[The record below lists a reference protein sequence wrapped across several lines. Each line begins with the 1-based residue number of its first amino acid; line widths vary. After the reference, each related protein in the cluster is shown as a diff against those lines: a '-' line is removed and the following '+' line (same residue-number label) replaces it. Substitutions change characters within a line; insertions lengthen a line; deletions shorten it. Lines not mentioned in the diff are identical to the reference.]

1 MTSLDKPTSDTDST
15 TRTDQEATDA
25 KAVTEAALF
34 EAFGGVRGMVETVV
48 PGLLFVTIFT
58 INKDLH
64 SSAIAALAVSLI
76 LVAVRLIRKDTVKHA
91 FSGVF
96 GVAFG
101 VVFAMMTGNA
111 KDFYLPGMLYTL
123 GLALAYLI
131 TTLAGVP
138 LIGLI
143 LGPVFKE
150 NLSWR
155 TRNPGRKKAYAK
167 ASYAWGLILLAK
179 CAILFPLYWWAD
191 TTQFGWVLVALKI
204 PPFLLAVYLTWV
216 FLAKAPPPIDV
227 FAEMEAEEQAEKDRK
242 AAEAAAAPR
251 RATRSSEERQ
261 AVAPKPRGGPGTV
274 SHGSGPSPYVRPALS
289 RPSRPG
295 APTAGPP
302 TAPREPARPRTAARR
317 RPPGS
322 PRCSASEPAAR
333 G

>member
-1 MTSLDKPTSDTDST
+1 MTSLDKPSSDTDRT
-15 TRTDQEATDA
+15 TRTDQQEADA

-34 EAFGGVRGMVETVV
+34 EAFGGVRGMVETVL

-58 INKDLH
+58 VNKDLH
-64 SSAIAALAVSLI
+64 LSAIAALVVSLL
-76 LVAVRLIRKDTVKHA
+76 LVAVRLIRRDTVKHA

-131 TTLAGVP
+131 TTLARVP

-155 TRNPGRKKAYAK
+155 TRNPGRRKAYAK

-227 FAEMEAEEQAEKDRK
+227 FAEMEAQEQAEKARK
-242 AAEAAAAPR
+242 AEAAAA
-251 RATRSSEERQ
+251 ATRHQE
-261 AVAPKPRGGPGTV
+261 
-274 SHGSGPSPYVRPALS
+274 Y
-289 RPSRPG
+289 
-295 APTAGPP
+295 
-302 TAPREPARPRTAARR
+302 
-317 RPPGS
+317 
-322 PRCSASEPAAR
+322 
-333 G
+333 

>member
-1 MTSLDKPTSDTDST
+1 MTSLDKPTEDTTADAEQDS
-15 TRTDQEATDA
+15 R
-25 KAVTEAALF
+25 AVTEAALF
-34 EAFGGVRGMVETVV
+34 EAFGGVRGMIETVL
-48 PGLLFVTIFT
+48 PGLLFVTIYT

-64 SSAIAALAVSLI
+64 QSAIAALAVSLL
-76 LVAVRLIRKDTVKHA
+76 LVVVRLVMRDTIKHA

-123 GLALAYLI
+123 GLGLAYII
-131 TTLAGVP
+131 TTLSGVP

-191 TTQFGWVLVALKI
+191 TTQLGWVLVALKI
-204 PPFLLAVYLTWV
+204 PPFLLAVWLTWV
-216 FLAKAPPPIDV
+216 FLAKAPAPIDV
-227 FAEMEAEEQAEKDRK
+227 FAEMEAAEKAEEERK
-242 AAEAAAAPR
+242 AALAA
-251 RATRSSEERQ
+251 EDGE
-261 AVAPKPRGGPGTV
+261 
-274 SHGSGPSPYVRPALS
+274 
-289 RPSRPG
+289 
-295 APTAGPP
+295 TAGGRHR
-302 TAPREPARPRTAARR
+302 REA
-317 RPPGS
+317 
-322 PRCSASEPAAR
+322 
-333 G
+333 

>member
-1 MTSLDKPTSDTDST
+1 MTSVDKPTPT
-15 TRTDQEATDA
+15 TTDQQQHDADA

-34 EAFGGVRGMVETVV
+34 EAFGGVRGMVETVL

-64 SSAIAALAVSLI
+64 LSAISALVLALL

-123 GLALAYLI
+123 GLALAYII

-138 LIGLI
+138 LIGLM

-167 ASYAWGLILLAK
+167 ASWAWGLILLAK

-191 TTQFGWVLVALKI
+191 TAQLGWVLVTLKI

-227 FAEMEAEEQAEKDRK
+227 FAEMEAKERAEE
-242 AAEAAAAPR
+242 AARNEAAAQRHEA
-251 RATRSSEERQ
+251 
-261 AVAPKPRGGPGTV
+261 
-274 SHGSGPSPYVRPALS
+274 
-289 RPSRPG
+289 
-295 APTAGPP
+295 
-302 TAPREPARPRTAARR
+302 
-317 RPPGS
+317 
-322 PRCSASEPAAR
+322 
-333 G
+333 

>member
-1 MTSLDKPTSDTDST
+1 MTSHDRPTTDAEGGPDASAGPSPDPGD
-15 TRTDQEATDA
+15 RTDADSRQ
-25 KAVTEAALF
+25 VTEAALF

-64 SSAIAALAVSLI
+64 TSAIAALAVSLV
-76 LVAVRLIRKDTVKHA
+76 LAAVRLVRKDTVKHA

-123 GLALAYLI
+123 GLALAYMI

-155 TRNPGRKKAYAK
+155 TRNPGRKAAYAK
-167 ASYAWGLILLAK
+167 ASWAWGLILFAK

-191 TTQFGWVLVALKI
+191 TTQLGWVLIALKI

-216 FLAKAPPPIDV
+216 FLAKAPAPIDV
-227 FAEMEAEEQAEKDRK
+227 FAEMEAKEQAEKEAEERRRGEREVLDRV
-242 AAEAAAAPR
+242 ADDVYQEMASEAATEAADERPR
-251 RATRSSEERQ
+251 RAR
-261 AVAPKPRGGPGTV
+261 
-274 SHGSGPSPYVRPALS
+274 H
-289 RPSRPG
+289 
-295 APTAGPP
+295 
-302 TAPREPARPRTAARR
+302 RR
-317 RPPGS
+317 
-322 PRCSASEPAAR
+322 
-333 G
+333 

>member
-1 MTSLDKPTSDTDST
+1 MTSLDKPTPERTAPTSRRP
-15 TRTDQEATDA
+15 TRRRSPRPRSSRRS
-25 KAVTEAALF
+25 AACGAWWRRSL
-34 EAFGGVRGMVETVV
+34 

-64 SSAIAALAVSLI
+64 TSAIAALAVSLV
-76 LVAVRLIRKDTVKHA
+76 LVVVRLIRKDTVKHA

-111 KDFYLPGMLYTL
+111 KDFYLPGMIYTL
-123 GLALAYLI
+123 GLALAYI
-131 TTLAGVP
+131 VTTLAGVP

-167 ASYAWGLILLAK
+167 ASWAWGLILLAK

-191 TTQFGWVLVALKI
+191 TTQLGWVLVALKI

-227 FAEMEAEEQAEKDRK
+227 FAEMEAEEQAEK
-242 AAEAAAAPR
+242 AAQGGSR
-251 RATRSSEERQ
+251 RGPQHRGLTGSDSE
-261 AVAPKPRGGPGTV
+261 
-274 SHGSGPSPYVRPALS
+274 
-289 RPSRPG
+289 
-295 APTAGPP
+295 AGP
-302 TAPREPARPRTAARR
+302 EP
-317 RPPGS
+317 
-322 PRCSASEPAAR
+322 
-333 G
+333 

>member
-1 MTSLDKPTSDTDST
+1 MTSLDKPTA
-15 TRTDQEATDA
+15 DQESDS

-34 EAFGGVRGMVETVV
+34 EAFGGVRGLVETVV

-64 SSAIAALAVSLI
+64 MSAIAALAVSLV
-76 LVAVRLIRKDTVKHA
+76 LVVVRLVMKGTVKHA

-123 GLALAYLI
+123 GLAVAYI
-131 TTLAGVP
+131 VTTLCGVP

-167 ASYAWGLILLAK
+167 ASWAWGLILLAK
-179 CAILFPLYWWAD
+179 CAILFPMYWWAD
-191 TTQFGWVLVALKI
+191 TTKFGWVLIALKI
-204 PPFLLAVYLTWV
+204 PPFLLAVWLTWV
-216 FLAKAPPPIDV
+216 FLAKAPAPIDV
-227 FAEMEAEEQAEKDRK
+227 FAEMEAQEKAEEEAK
-242 AAEAAAAPR
+242 AARKE
-251 RATRSSEERQ
+251 
-261 AVAPKPRGGPGTV
+261 
-274 SHGSGPSPYVRPALS
+274 SG
-289 RPSRPG
+289 
-295 APTAGPP
+295 
-302 TAPREPARPRTAARR
+302 AARHR
-317 RPPGS
+317 R
-322 PRCSASEPAAR
+322 EV
-333 G
+333 